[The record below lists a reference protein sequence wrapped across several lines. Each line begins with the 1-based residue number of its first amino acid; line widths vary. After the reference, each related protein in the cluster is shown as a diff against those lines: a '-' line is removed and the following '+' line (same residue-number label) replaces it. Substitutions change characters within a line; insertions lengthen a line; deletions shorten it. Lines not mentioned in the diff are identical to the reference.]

1 MDWTRIGQSAQ
12 ALLAN
17 QTGLFLPFEWAGK
30 TLHGCRSTMRR
41 EDINTDAGLAGVY
54 AFSLLVPASEFAD
67 GKRPEP
73 RTDKIKFDGRE
84 YRVLAVE
91 EDAVAA
97 CVRIHLGDALA

>member
-12 ALLAN
+12 NLLRSQA
-17 QTGLFLPFEWAGK
+17 GLFLPFEWEGK
-30 TLHGCRSTMRR
+30 ALHGCRSTMRR

-54 AFSLLVPASEFAD
+54 AFSLLVPADEFAD

-73 RTDKIKFDGRE
+73 RTDKITFQGRE

-97 CVRIHLGDALA
+97 CVRIHVGDALA

>member
-1 MDWTRIGQSAQ
+1 MDWGRIGQSAQ
-12 ALLAN
+12 AILRSQA
-17 QTGLFLPFEWAGK
+17 GLYLPFEWEGK
-30 TLHGCRSTMRR
+30 TLRGCRSTMRR
-41 EDINTDAGLAGVY
+41 EDVNTDAGLAGVY

-73 RTDKIKFDGRE
+73 RTDKIRFDGRE

>member
-1 MDWTRIGQSAQ
+1 MDWRRIGQSAQ
-12 ALLAN
+12 ALLAS
-17 QTGLFLPFEWAGK
+17 QTWLYLPFEWEGK
-30 TLHGCRSTMRR
+30 TLRGCRSTMRR

-54 AFSLLVPASEFAD
+54 AFSLLVPAGEFTD

-91 EDAVAA
+91 EDAAAA